1 MDILDL
7 LDNNTLKL
15 INSSSSYTFQGKKY
29 FYFDRDYTD
38 DFKNALYYW
47 ENDNKYCLEKYG
59 HITFWD
65 TSEIQRQKIKP
76 KDIDEILLWK
86 ST

>member
-47 ENDNKYCLEKYG
+47 ENDNISNSHPLSQFIDNLKFCLF
-59 HITFWD
+59 IT
-65 TSEIQRQKIKP
+65 S
-76 KDIDEILLWK
+76 
-86 ST
+86 SNY